1 MAERDMAHMVA
12 REGSI
17 REKGEMAAMEESSAG
32 MVVEEVIAMIALR
45 VGTDTEATAAP
56 EQS

>member
-1 MAERDMAHMVA
+1 MAHMVA